1 MKTGKVEYLEVPV
14 QVVQGKAN
22 WTKALPNDMRNAAG
36 HLATKDKRNAG
47 NGWGHCSA
55 ASPIVIG
62 KHLYMPT
69 MVGMVYVLKWNAAV
83 LDENALVSISDLGP
97 AGKTW
102 SLSSLSYSEGKIY
115 ARTMKELICIE
126 SAD

>member
-1 MKTGKVEYLEVPV
+1 
-14 QVVQGKAN
+14 
-22 WTKALPNDMRNAAG
+22 
-36 HLATKDKRNAG
+36 
-47 NGWGHCSA
+47 
-55 ASPIVIG
+55 
-62 KHLYMPT
+62 
-69 MVGMVYVLKWNAAV
+69 MVYVLKWNAAV